1 MYKDKRVLAII
12 PARGG
17 SKGLPGKNIRN
28 LCGKPLIAW
37 SIEHAQRSKYVD
49 EIFISTDNI
58 EIAKV
63 AEAYGVPVPKLRPE
77 EYARDEAPSS
87 SFIVYT
93 LKKLEKESRTF
104 DYFILLEPTSPL
116 RDVEDV
122 DKSIEM
128 LIDNNKAESIAGVCK
143 AEDIHPAFMLTL
155 NDTGLIQPYDSQF
168 KILRRQELPDVFF
181 FEGSVYV
188 SQVKAYLEKKTF
200 YHDKTLPYIV
210 PKWKSFEVDDI
221 IDFTIIEA
229 MMKLKMEGFF
239 VNK

>member
-1 MYKDKRVLAII
+1 MYKNKRILAII

-17 SKGLPGKNIRN
+17 SKGLPGKNIRE

-37 SIEHAQRSKYVD
+37 SIEHAQKSKYID
-49 EIFISTDNI
+49 EIFISTDSQ
-58 EIAKV
+58 EIADV
-63 AEAYGVPVPKLRPE
+63 AEQYGAPCPELRPE
-77 EYARDEAPSS
+77 YLARDAAPSWE
-87 SFIVYT
+87 FIVYT
-93 LKKLEKESRTF
+93 LEKMEKEGKHF

-116 RDVEDV
+116 RDETDV

-128 LIDNNKAESIAGVCK
+128 LIDKLEVESCVGVCK
-143 AEDIHPAFMLTL
+143 AEDVHPAFMLTL
-155 NDTGLIQPYDSQF
+155 SDAGLIQPYEPKF
-168 KILRRQELPDVFF
+168 RVLRRQDLTPVYY

-188 SQVKAYLEKKTF
+188 SSVKAYLEKKTF

-229 MMKLKMEGFF
+229 MMKLKLNGFF
-239 VNK
+239 DKY